1 MEEIKY
7 IPKDQRK
14 RIMFITDDIRM
25 SSGVANISREIVIET
40 SKHYNFIVI
49 GGLIN
54 HPDQGKKLD
63 LSEDTNK
70 NANINDASVIL
81 YPTSG
86 YGNPD
91 LLRQLIKLEKPDAIM
106 IMTDPRYFIWLFQ
119 MESEIRNKIPIIY
132 YNIWDDLPYPMYNKP
147 YYESCDALLAISKQT
162 KNINE
167 VVLGEEAKNK
177 VIKFVP
183 HGINNKIF
191 FPITTDQPEYLALQE
206 MKRQLFKGKEY
217 NFVAIWNSR
226 NISRKCPSTVLEAW
240 KYFVDN
246 LPEDEAKKTAL
257 IMHTQPLDEN
267 GTNLFVVK
275 EMLMGN
281 NPKYNVI
288 FSEQRYTPNQMN
300 LLYNCAD
307 IGVLI
312 SSNEGWG
319 LSLTEAM
326 MCGKPIIGNVSGG
339 MQDQMRF
346 ENSKGEWI
354 EFSKDNPSNHRSK
367 FFKCGIWAF
376 PVFPSNLTL
385 VGSQLTPYIYDDRV
399 QASDV
404 SEQLLIAYDLKMQ
417 QPELYNN
424 KCIAAREW
432 VTSDEAMMTVK
443 WMSKNIVDG
452 INETFKKWKPKP
464 KFELIKV
471 EITTQ
476 LKHFVA

>member
-1 MEEIKY
+1 MDEIKH

-25 SSGVANISREIVIET
+25 SSGVANISREIVIGT

-54 HPDQGKKLD
+54 HPDQGKRLD

-70 NANINDASVIL
+70 NADINDASVTL
-81 YPTSG
+81 YPISG
-86 YGNPD
+86 YGNSD
-91 LLRQLIKLEKPDAIM
+91 LLRQLIELEKPDAIM

-119 MESEIRNKIPIIY
+119 MESEIRSKIPIIY

-162 KNINE
+162 ENINR

-183 HGINNKIF
+183 HGINDKVF
-191 FPITTDQPEYLALQE
+191 FPITNEQPEYLALQE
-206 MKRQLFKGKEY
+206 MKKQLFKGKEY

-226 NISRKCPSTVLEAW
+226 NIARKCPSTVLEAW
-240 KYFVDN
+240 KYFVDS
-246 LPEDEAKKTAL
+246 LTDEEANKTAL

-267 GTNLFVVK
+267 GTNLFAVK

-288 FSEQRYTPNQMN
+288 FSEQRYTPQQMN
-300 LLYNCAD
+300 LLYNCSD
-307 IGVLI
+307 VGILI

-346 ENSKGEWI
+346 ENNKGEWI
-354 EFSKDNPSNHRSK
+354 EFDKEFSSNHRADYMS
-367 FFKCGIWAF
+367 CGKWAF
-376 PVFPSNLTL
+376 PVYPSNLTL

-399 QASDV
+399 RAKDV
-404 SEQLLIAYDLKMQ
+404 ADRLSVVHGLKTITPQ
-417 QPELYNN
+417 TYNSI
-424 KCIAAREW
+424 CESAREW
-432 VTSDEAMMTVK
+432 VTSDEAMMTIK
-443 WMSKNIVDG
+443 WMSKNIADG
-452 INETFKKWKPKP
+452 INETFEKWKPKQ
-464 KFELIKV
+464 KFQLIKA
-471 EITTQ
+471 EIPTQ
-476 LKHFVA
+476 PKHFVA